1 MVWGFEWARARC
13 QRAES
18 DTVQPAPQFEPE
30 LGEASRDW
38 RQGDV
43 FRDAKTFVFD
53 AAWNPRPVDTTH
65 GAVIVSQSC
74 DAALPNRPRI
84 QIAPVVQLKDDNDIR
99 EAASGKRPQ
108 YVAIPRLGIDFF
120 ADLDGITTV
129 LKTALL
135 SSERVA
141 GIETDQE
148 VREFAFS
155 VARRFGRFAYPDE
168 VVECLQPLTRTLQ
181 SKARKEQSPL
191 GRLLTQVHS
200 LRMECEDW
208 TMTPYE
214 LTLIVVM
221 EPDAIPFPEDVD
233 EVPASLNQLSSNG
246 LTDQVNQLVQY
257 LRDDGRNPT
266 ERYFGWQYLAD
277 AWALQCET
285 IADSN
290 DLSSF
295 VGSVTAELVSVDGFP
310 LSRYLASDSLDLDYL
325 SDSRKPSQ

>member
-1 MVWGFEWARARC
+1 MWGFEWARARC

-53 AAWNPRPVDTTH
+53 TAWNPRPVDTTH

-135 SSERVA
+135 GSERVA

-191 GRLLTQVHS
+191 GQLLTQVHS
-200 LRMECEDW
+200 LRMECENW
-208 TMTPYE
+208 TITPYE

-221 EPDAIPFPEDVD
+221 EPNTIPFPEDVD
-233 EVPASLNQLSSNG
+233 RRPSQPKSTIQQRFNRSDNR
-246 LTDQVNQLVQY
+246 LVKY
-257 LRDDGRNPT
+257 LRDDGRSPT

-285 IADSN
+285 VAESN
-290 DLSSF
+290 DLSRS
-295 VGSVTAELVSVDGFP
+295 VGSVTAELVSVDEFP
-310 LSRYLASDSLDLDYL
+310 LSRYLASESLDLDYL
-325 SDSRKPSQ
+325 SDSRKPIA